1 MNHIIYPIALL
12 FMVSCSGQKSAE
24 LALQEISQLAGR
36 DSVLEYDDY
45 ARITTLHEKHK
56 KAIIKFL
63 QKDST
68 LLFGYLDEIIG
79 SSYNDMFQYYG
90 DTIAGRKCRD
100 LYERLHQDYFNNSG
114 YARIVS
120 SRLFEAYCHL
130 KEWDKAQQLIEQNLS
145 HTRKPSI
152 DHATLLYSQAWM
164 YGEMGDL
171 TDAETAISIAKEA
184 QYEYEGLI
192 STAESYIKQNKCDED
207 ELATIYN
214 GIEESQAGINDC
226 QNRIFEWT
234 VFWYLDGDLEKNGSD
249 NYIHAYLL
257 HLDSLLTSRQPSI
270 TYPTQEGKQRDSVCS
285 SWNHFVKLCKQ
296 ERYNEAIRY
305 YEDPTINGA
314 ITNYLSYTDLAYLLA
329 KNVYLAYYRNRL
341 PSDEFEL
348 KTIQVFKQQQ
358 ELADY
363 AISRGKC
370 QQTGDYPLHYDELQ
384 SYLLFAYAEA
394 KLWDQANKQLSQ
406 MKTYTIKR
414 YGKDNYPYATILF
427 NQACLY
433 YETGDLDKAIKTM
446 KESHDLYQTYI
457 QNHPDDPQLQFVKNF
472 QTNAE
477 EKLNEWE
484 TLN

>member
-1 MNHIIYPIALL
+1 MRSIIYPIALL
-12 FMVSCSGQKSAE
+12 FMASCSGPKAAE

-56 KAIIKFL
+56 KSIIRAL

-79 SSYNDMFQYYG
+79 SSYKDMFQYYG

-100 LYERLHQDYFNNSG
+100 LYERLNQDYSNNSG

-130 KEWDKAQQLIEQNLS
+130 KEWDRAQQLIEQNLS
-145 HTRKPSI
+145 HTRIPSI

-171 TDAETAISIAKEA
+171 ANIETAISIAKEA
-184 QYEYEGLI
+184 QHEYEELI
-192 STAESYIKQNKCDED
+192 STAESYIKNNKCNED
-207 ELATIYN
+207 ELATIYD

-234 VFWYLDGDLEKNGSD
+234 VFGYLDGDLEKNGSD

-257 HLDSLLTSRQPSI
+257 HLDSLLTSRKLSK
-270 TYPTQEGKQRDSVCS
+270 TYPTQEGKQRDSVRSC
-285 SWNHFVKLCKQ
+285 WNHFIELCKQ

-433 YETGDLDKAIKTM
+433 HETGDFNKAIKTM

-457 QNHPDDPQLQFVKNF
+457 QNHPDDPQLQLVRNF

-484 TLN
+484 ILN